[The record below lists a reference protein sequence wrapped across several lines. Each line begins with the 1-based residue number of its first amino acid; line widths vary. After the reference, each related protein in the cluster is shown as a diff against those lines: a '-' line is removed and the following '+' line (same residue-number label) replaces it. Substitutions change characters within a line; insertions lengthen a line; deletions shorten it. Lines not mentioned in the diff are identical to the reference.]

1 MCNWRNDFIPKN
13 KYTRPGTL
21 LKGVK
26 KIVLHWTA
34 NPGASAEAHQKYFG
48 GTAIKNKTYASAH
61 IFVDPKEAIGII
73 PLNEV
78 AYHANDNYEKGF
90 RGVKEIAPNANWYS
104 IGVEMCVEKDGT
116 ISEDTVKRTSEVI
129 ADLCKTY
136 KLTENDIVRHYDVTH
151 KPCPKPFIDDSSKF
165 EDFKKQVGL
174 ILNPPKVEVKPVVK
188 PKPPVYP
195 GILLKE
201 GSKGSNVKLVQAKV
215 GVTVDG
221 KFGSLTEKAVKD
233 FQKKNK
239 LVADGIVGKLTWSK
253 LFN

>member
-195 GILLKE
+195 GDILNV
-201 GSKGSNVKLVQAKV
+201 GSRGNSVKLVQSKLGLKA
-215 GVTVDG
+215 DG
-221 KFGSLTEKAVKD
+221 IFGPLTEKAVKD

-239 LVADGIVGKLTWSK
+239 LTVDGKVGPKTWSK